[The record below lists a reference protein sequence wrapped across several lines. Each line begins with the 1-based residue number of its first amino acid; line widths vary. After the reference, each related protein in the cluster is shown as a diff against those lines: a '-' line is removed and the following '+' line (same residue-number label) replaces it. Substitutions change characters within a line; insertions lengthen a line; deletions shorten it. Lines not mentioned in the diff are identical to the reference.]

1 MDINGDEEE
10 WALREHIR
18 NILYEYAVT
27 HLTIDYVQF
36 TEDAVS
42 ELLSQALV
50 EVPLHDRHSI
60 RLPTDPFLSLTQRYR
75 FDHLEPYQERFQ
87 VLPEVL
93 QYLKNVMKVKHG
105 PTKSKSI
112 SYEFDA
118 DGTEDF
124 VVHEP
129 LSPKLNRRSRR
140 ATPHPGSNG
149 SSTLMPQSRAALLT
163 SQYCIKPVS
172 LDDFNDPEV
181 SPAVV
186 LDLNCRLQTEEH
198 QAVSAFLKSAAALS
212 RPGPA
217 YKNKYL
223 DPSTRE
229 DSPPLSFREEDSVPM
244 FPRSARLGAGYPT
257 NDSFFPSDFQKMRD
271 LPSKL
276 PPIAKVEDDDMEQFK
291 ANMIVVDG
299 WQTYITSSPS
309 PSMPSSSQED
319 KIDQLFNVSSPDTE
333 ISPLKL
339 TRMDVPPI
347 PRNRRIRGSK
357 EQVSPIGKGKS
368 LSSFLLPF
376 ITSTPAQKEPKE
388 SSSLPEPETSMLGQ
402 PPSNM
407 DTVAQSA
414 DTLDDEVNRI
424 YESVNTDNPKDV
436 ILNETL
442 NEEASLL
449 MKVPDLFPPN
459 EHPPGALFLPTKLL
473 EYVCPPK
480 MAKAHSDQVIP
491 THKFLKK
498 AKGLQSLSLALPWTP
513 FMIKGSLPTHMDVTG
528 SSTLIDGDDL
538 RNGLPEDHIK
548 TRVQSLLESITELD
562 SSTMVSDTKY
572 FLLDEDHGPLSEDDL
587 YSSEIML
594 SRVERSR
601 LSGLKHVEDNEE
613 DDSSSDKENQPLS
626 PRPTKRARIDINR
639 HDIDDDSGIA
649 FSPLKQLSIENPS
662 PATYSPSVTFNEDIS
677 NPFRFSHPD
686 DVAMVGASSYQHEQ
700 GDQQQLFDDDVYPMS
715 QFSTGI
721 REDSQSQQG
730 PFQPLSFESNEALS
744 QHITRRE
751 TSMEPH
757 SAPPQMIFD
766 YGHGILDAEANEYA
780 VTDSLV
786 PALPTQPASN
796 LQSHSPANP
805 IPVTN
810 DSMLIPNIA
819 THPLGITDFLK
830 LRAKHI
836 NSTDAPSVIT
846 HPCAPDAQIESTPD
860 IPEAPRTA
868 PPEIFDKNTMCLPT
882 RGDPSTAHFYMASM
896 ETLQKQVL
904 IRTLRSNLCA
914 VGLVERDHLSG
925 VDLILDPNTA
935 IIFASLISL
944 ASQREALL
952 STVSEQSWRYTNL
965 LVIFEAYPISA
976 SYKGSASV
984 TLLNAY
990 TPPNLKAIGRFR
1002 RDVDLAEA
1010 CDKKSLACR
1019 VRMAFAD
1026 TVEDAAMLAR
1036 YLGDV
1041 AEAEDV
1047 SQGTV
1052 WGDRS
1057 WLDGDVPEEEES
1069 LAAVSGMNRFAA
1081 YVILCQITVE
1091 EFLDLSPQERIDRF
1105 GIYVGHERMVS
1116 VNAFVEARSRAIESS
1131 DLDDTNSA
1139 DGGYM
1144 DHS

>member
-1 MDINGDEEE
+1 MDVNGDEEE

-50 EVPLHDRHSI
+50 EVPLHDRNSI

-93 QYLKNVMKVKHG
+93 QYLKSVMQVKHG
-105 PTKSKSI
+105 PIKSESV
-112 SYEFDA
+112 SYDFDNN
-118 DGTEDF
+118 GTENF

-140 ATPHPGSNG
+140 ATPHPGSSG
-149 SSTLMPQSRAALLT
+149 STLVPQSRAALLT
-163 SQYCIKPVS
+163 SQYCIKAVS
-172 LDDFNDPEV
+172 LDDFNDPKA
-181 SPAVV
+181 SPAEV

-198 QAVSAFLKSAAALS
+198 RAVSAFLKSVAALS

-217 YKNKYL
+217 HKNKYL

-229 DSPPLSFREEDSVPM
+229 DSPSLSFRAEDPVPM
-244 FPRSARLGAGYPT
+244 FPRSARLGAGYST

-276 PPIAKVEDDDMEQFK
+276 PPVAKVEDDDMELYK

-299 WQTYITSSPS
+299 WQTYVTSSPT
-309 PSMPSSSQED
+309 PSTPSSSQED
-319 KIDQLFNVSSPDTE
+319 KIDQLFTVSSPDTD

-347 PRNRRIRGSK
+347 PRNRRIHGSG

-368 LSSFLLPF
+368 LSSFLLPL
-376 ITSTPAQKEPKE
+376 ISSTAARKEPE
-388 SSSLPEPETSMLGQ
+388 EHCWSPEPESSMLGQ

-407 DTVAQSA
+407 DGAVQSA
-414 DTLDDEVNRI
+414 DTLDGEIDRI
-424 YESVNTDNPKDV
+424 YESVHADNPKDV

-442 NEEASLL
+442 SEEASLL
-449 MKVPDLFPPN
+449 MKVPDLLPPN
-459 EHPPGALFLPTKLL
+459 EHQPGALFLPKKLL

-480 MAKAHSDQVIP
+480 MTKTHNDQVIP

-498 AKGLQSLSLALPWTP
+498 VKGTQSLSLALPWTP

-528 SSTLIDGDDL
+528 STMLIDGDDL
-538 RNGLPEDHIK
+538 RNGLSEDHIK
-548 TRVQSLLESITELD
+548 TQVQSLLETITVLD
-562 SSTMVSDTKY
+562 SSPVVSDTKHFSLY
-572 FLLDEDHGPLSEDDL
+572 EDNGLLSEDDL
-587 YSSEIML
+587 HSSEIML
-594 SRVERSR
+594 SRVERGR
-601 LSGLKHVEDNEE
+601 LSGLKLLEDNDE

-626 PRPTKRARIDINR
+626 PRPTKRARIDVNR
-639 HDIDDDSGIA
+639 HGIDDSGIA
-649 FSPLKQLSIENPS
+649 FSPRKHLSVENPS
-662 PATYSPSVTFNEDIS
+662 PTNYSPTVTPNEDTS
-677 NPFRFSHPD
+677 NLFRFSHPD
-686 DVAMVGASSYQHEQ
+686 DISDVVMIDAPSYQHEHRDQ
-700 GDQQQLFDDDVYPMS
+700 FPQQQLFDDDSCPMS

-757 SAPPQMIFD
+757 SVPPRLIYD
-766 YGHGILDAEANEYA
+766 YGPDIMGADANEYA
-780 VTDSLV
+780 ITDGLA
-786 PALPTQPASN
+786 PALSTQPASN
-796 LQSHSPANP
+796 LQSRSPADP
-805 IPVTN
+805 IPFTN
-810 DSMLIPNIA
+810 DSILIPEIA

-830 LRAKHI
+830 LRAKRT
-836 NSTDAPSVIT
+836 NSTDAPSAT
-846 HPCAPDAQIESTPD
+846 SHPCAPDIQIESATN
-860 IPEAPRTA
+860 IPKAPRTA
-868 PPEIFDKNTMCLPT
+868 PPEIFDKNTIHLPT
-882 RGDPSTAHFYMASM
+882 RGDPSAAHFYMASM

-904 IRTLRSNLCA
+904 IRTLRSSLCA

-944 ASQREALL
+944 SSQREALL
-952 STVSEQSWRYTNL
+952 STVSEQSWRYTSL

-976 SYKGSASV
+976 SYKAFASA

-990 TPPNLKAIGRFR
+990 TSPNLKAIGRFR

-1010 CDKKSLACR
+1010 CNKKSSVCR

-1026 TVEDAAMLAR
+1026 TIEDAAMLAR
-1036 YLGDV
+1036 YFGDV
-1041 AEAEDV
+1041 TEAEDV

-1052 WGDRS
+1052 WGDRG
-1057 WLDGDVPEEEES
+1057 WLDGEVPEEEES
-1069 LAAVSGMNRFAA
+1069 LAAVSG
-1081 YVILCQITVE
+1081 VL
-1091 EFLDLSPQERIDRF
+1091 
-1105 GIYVGHERMVS
+1105 G
-1116 VNAFVEARSRAIESS
+1116 FVATGE
-1131 DLDDTNSA
+1131 D
-1139 DGGYM
+1139 
-1144 DHS
+1144 